1 MSNDEFLIL
10 LNSVKLLNENQI
22 KVMTRTL
29 KNIDSEQLSVLSEE
43 EKAIQVLQKYYERK
57 IRILERLSK
66 EIEKKSRDEKRINE
80 KPM

>member
-29 KNIDSEQLSVLSEE
+29 QNIESEQLSVLSEE
-43 EKAIQVLQKYYERK
+43 EKAFLQ
-57 IRILERLSK
+57 S
-66 EIEKKSRDEKRINE
+66 
-80 KPM
+80 MFCAA